1 MSNGF
6 TISDDITRIVE
17 QYGRQARE
25 AVEKAVRKTGRETAK
40 DLRNTSPKRT
50 GAYASS
56 WTTKV
61 TRSSGRLIGVTVYN
75 KEHYQLTHLLE
86 NGHVIKNK
94 KGEYGRTRPIKH
106 IAPAEQKG
114 IADFEEYAREEL
126 EKIT

>member
-106 IAPAEQKG
+106 IEPAEQKG

-126 EKIT
+126 E